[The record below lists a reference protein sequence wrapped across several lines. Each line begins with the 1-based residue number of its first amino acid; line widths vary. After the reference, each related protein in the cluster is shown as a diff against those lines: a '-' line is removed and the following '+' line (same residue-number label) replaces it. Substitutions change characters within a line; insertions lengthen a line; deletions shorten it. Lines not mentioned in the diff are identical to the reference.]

1 MLDHGCARRMR
12 DRITDMNARPTVLL
26 CDDSRALRMLT
37 AQQLDACGYALA
49 GEAENGVKAVEQYLA
64 LKPDVVLLDLV
75 MPKVDGRA
83 ALKRILELDPHARV
97 VVLSS
102 LGAQNDIEQC
112 LAMGA
117 KSYLQKPIDR
127 ETLARVLAD
136 VVGVAA

>member
-1 MLDHGCARRMR
+1 M
-12 DRITDMNARPTVLL
+12 TARPTVLL

-37 AQQLDACGYALA
+37 AQQLDACGYTLA
-49 GEAENGVKAVEQYLA
+49 GEAENGIRAVEQYLA
-64 LKPDVVLLDLV
+64 LKPSVVLLDLV
-75 MPKVDGRA
+75 MPKVDGKA
-83 ALKRILELDPHARV
+83 ALKRILELDPSAKV

-127 ETLARVLAD
+127 DTLARVLAD
-136 VVGVAA
+136 VTADVTA

>member
-1 MLDHGCARRMR
+1 MSD
-12 DRITDMNARPTVLL
+12 RPTVLL

-37 AQQLDACGYALA
+37 AQQLDACGYQLA
-49 GEAENGVKAVEQYLA
+49 GEADNGVKAVEQYLA
-64 LKPDVVLLDLV
+64 LKPSVVLLDLV
-75 MPKVDGRA
+75 MPKVDGKA
-83 ALKRILELDPHARV
+83 ALKRILELDPAARV

-127 ETLARVLAD
+127 DTLARVLGD
-136 VVGVAA
+136 VLSNATA

>member
-1 MLDHGCARRMR
+1 MSA
-12 DRITDMNARPTVLL
+12 ARPTVLL

-37 AQQLDACGYALA
+37 AQQLNACGYQLA
-49 GEAENGVKAVEQYLA
+49 GEADNGVKAVEQYLA
-64 LKPDVVLLDLV
+64 LRPDAVLLDLV
-75 MPKVDGRA
+75 MPKVDGKA
-83 ALKRILELDPHARV
+83 ALKRILELDPSAKV

-127 ETLARVLAD
+127 DTLARVLGDVLAD
-136 VVGVAA
+136 ATA

>member
-1 MLDHGCARRMR
+1 
-12 DRITDMNARPTVLL
+12 MNARPTVLL

-49 GEAENGVKAVEQYLA
+49 GEAENGVRAVEQYLA

-75 MPKVDGRA
+75 MPKVDGKA
-83 ALKRILELDPHARV
+83 ALKRILELDPQARV

-112 LAMGA
+112 LRMGA
-117 KSYLQKPIDR
+117 RSYLQKPIDR

-136 VVGVAA
+136 VTAGAAV